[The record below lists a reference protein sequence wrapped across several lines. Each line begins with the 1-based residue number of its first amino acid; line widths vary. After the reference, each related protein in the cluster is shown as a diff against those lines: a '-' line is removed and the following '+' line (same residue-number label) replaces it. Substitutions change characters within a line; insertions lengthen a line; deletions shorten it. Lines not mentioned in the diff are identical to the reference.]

1 MITEKQIEEAK
12 AETKYQFRAYHRHD
26 DCILA
31 AYEWLDAQI
40 KTQNIVKNSRTLKH
54 MIENWAG
61 QYISQADIEVAALL
75 HPDVIGN
82 YPRLN
87 ISARLVLPSDRRLA
101 SISTAKTGS
110 YAPEGF
116 EVRYFSKEL

>member
-12 AETKYQFRAYHRHD
+12 AETKYQFRAYHRHN

-31 AYEWLDAQI
+31 AYEWLDAQT
-40 KTQNIVKNSRTLKH
+40 KTQNIVKNSRPLKH
-54 MIENWAG
+54 MIENWTG
-61 QYISQADIEVAALL
+61 QYISQADIEVAASL
-75 HPDVIGN
+75 HPEIIGT
-82 YPRLN
+82 YPRFN

-101 SISTAKTGS
+101 SISTAKPGYRDT
-110 YAPEGF
+110 EGF